1 MNTQAITK
9 NIGLRLEEGDNG
21 RNLELQNEFFMI
33 KIKKQIYL
41 GKPAIA
47 LYVSHVTKKIKEKLA
62 KLQRQEELQEQV

>member
-1 MNTQAITK
+1 M
-9 NIGLRLEEGDNG
+9 
-21 RNLELQNEFFMI
+21 ELKNEFFTI

-47 LYVSHVTKKIKEKLA
+47 MYVSHVTKKIKEKLA